1 MSKRIIAISLLLLIT
16 SCKSTLSPT
25 EKRNLT
31 NEIDAMGTIDQVAA
45 YIPQGKYANYS
56 REKWNTFKD
65 SVMADN
71 TKRAELLY
79 KKYGYLGFDKV
90 GEKGETQFWAIVQHS
105 DKSVDFQNKVLKS
118 LEKEVDKQNASPAN
132 YALLYDRIKINNSEK
147 QLFGTQVDYKEN
159 GQAKPKIGLIDT
171 VNVDNLRKKY
181 SLDSLKKYLN
191 FMTERHFNMNKNILV
206 KEGITEPVFYK

>member
-1 MSKRIIAISLLLLIT
+1 MYKRMIAISLLLTIL
-16 SCKSTLSPT
+16 SCKNTLSVT
-25 EKRNLT
+25 EKRDLA
-31 NEIDAMGTIDQVAA
+31 NEIDAMGKIDQVAA

-71 TKRAELLY
+71 TKKAELLY
-79 KKYGYLGFDKV
+79 KKYGYLGIGKV

-118 LEKEVDKQNASPAN
+118 LKKEVSKKNASPDN
-132 YALLYDRIKINNSEK
+132 YALLYDRIKINNGEK
-147 QLFGTQVDYKEN
+147 QLFGTQVEYRKN

-171 VNVDNLRKKY
+171 INVDSWRVKYNLEP
-181 SLDSLKKYLN
+181 LKKYLN
-191 FMTERHFNMNKNILV
+191 FMTERNFNMNKNILI

>member
-1 MSKRIIAISLLLLIT
+1 MYKKIIAISLLLIIL
-16 SCKSTLSPT
+16 SCKNTLSVT
-25 EKRNLT
+25 EKRDLV
-31 NEIDAMGTIDQVAA
+31 NEIDAMGKIDQVAA

-71 TKRAELLY
+71 TKKAELLY

-118 LEKEVDKQNASPAN
+118 LKKEVSKKNASPDN
-132 YALLYDRIKINNSEK
+132 YALLYDRIKINNGEK
-147 QLFGTQVDYKEN
+147 QLFGTQLEYKKN
-159 GQAKPKIGLIDT
+159 GQAIPKKGLIDT
-171 VNVDNLRKKY
+171 VNVDNWRAKY
-181 SLDSLKKYLN
+181 NLEPLKKYLN
-191 FMTERHFNMNKNILV
+191 FMTERNFNINKNILI

>member
-1 MSKRIIAISLLLLIT
+1 MYKRMIAISLLLTIL
-16 SCKSTLSPT
+16 SCKNTLSVT
-25 EKRNLT
+25 EKRDLV
-31 NEIDAMGTIDQVAA
+31 NEIDAMGKIDQVAA

-71 TKRAELLY
+71 TKKAELLY

-118 LEKEVDKQNASPAN
+118 LKKEVSKKNASPDN
-132 YALLYDRIKINNSEK
+132 YALLYDRIKINNGEK
-147 QLFGTQVDYKEN
+147 QLFGTQLEYKKN
-159 GQAKPKIGLIDT
+159 GQAIPKKGLIDT
-171 VNVDNLRKKY
+171 VNVDNWRAKY
-181 SLDSLKKYLN
+181 NLEPLKKYLN
-191 FMTERHFNMNKNILV
+191 FMTERNFNMNKNILI

>member
-56 REKWNTFKD
+56 RQRWNSFKD

-90 GEKGETQFWAIVQHS
+90 GEKGETQFWVIVQHS

-118 LEKEVDKQNASPAN
+118 LKKEVSKKNASPDN
-132 YALLYDRIKINNSEK
+132 YALLYDRVKVNNGEK
-147 QLFGTQVDYKEN
+147 QLFGTQVEYRKN
-159 GQAKPKIGLIDT
+159 GQAKPKIGLIDSI
-171 VNVDNLRKKY
+171 NVDGWRVKYNLEP
-181 SLDSLKKYLN
+181 LKKYLN
-191 FMTERHFNMNKNILV
+191 FMTERNFNINKNILI
-206 KEGITEPVFYK
+206 KKGITEPVFYK